1 MRKLMLAAAAAM
13 ALGSVGAA
21 HATVLYYGGDFDP
34 GNQNANALANEKDA
48 SVNQAATYDNFTV
61 GAGGWHVTG
70 LFTNNLTDLDI
81 TGADWEIRSGV
92 SEGDGG
98 TLLFS
103 GSGAATVTPTG
114 RSGFGYTEF
123 MVDVT
128 VAFDLSPGVYW
139 MSVTPVSGSGGRSFE
154 SNTFGLNSVGVHTSG
169 DDFWNSSFFGANFTN
184 ANNEG
189 VFPTFSSGVEGSEG
203 AVPEPA
209 TWAMM
214 LVGFGGLGAAM
225 RRQRRVA
232 LAA

>member
-21 HATVLYYGGDFDP
+21 HASVLYYGGDFAGDN
-34 GNQNANALANEKDA
+34 GLANEQDFVA
-48 SVNQAATYDNFTV
+48 NAATYDNFTV

-70 LFTNNLTDLDI
+70 LFTNNLTNLDI
-81 TGADWEIRSGV
+81 TGANWEIRSGV

-98 TLLFS
+98 VLVAS
-103 GSGAATVTPTG
+103 GSGAPTVTTTG
-114 RSGFGYTEF
+114 RSGFGFTEYNVE
-123 MVDVT
+123 MAVS
-128 VAFDLSPGVYW
+128 FDLAPGMYW
-139 MSVTPVSGSGGRSFE
+139 LMVQPIGGDGRSYE
-154 SNTFGLNSVGVHTSG
+154 SNTAGANSVGVHTANL
-169 DDFWNSSFFGANFTN
+169 DYFNSPVTFGANFSN
-184 ANNEG
+184 ANNYG
-189 VFPTFSSGVEGSEG
+189 NFPTFSSGVEGTEG

-214 LVGFGGLGAAM
+214 LVGFGGLGLAM